1 MRILR
6 WLRKLILRC
15 DILLRKML
23 VSDYIIP
30 LTLWNIDHLFN
41 ILSNNIINKIESIP
55 IPVTY
60 VKDKKDG
67 HLDSWRILS

>member
-60 VKDKKDG
+60 VKDK
-67 HLDSWRILS
+67 

>member
-1 MRILR
+1 MIEKINSEMRHFVEENAR
-6 WLRKLILRC
+6 
-15 DILLRKML
+15 